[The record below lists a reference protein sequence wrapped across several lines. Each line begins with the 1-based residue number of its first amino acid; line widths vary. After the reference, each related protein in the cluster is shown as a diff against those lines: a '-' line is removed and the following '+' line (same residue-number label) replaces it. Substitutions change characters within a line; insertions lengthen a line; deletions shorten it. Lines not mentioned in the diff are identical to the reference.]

1 MKNYSNQTLIDAFLS
16 RDKTKFFVGAE
27 DRWDK
32 CKTTK
37 NYIRM
42 TLFFHTDKL
51 PASLGPELMELAS
64 KVFYE
69 LTALHEYKPS
79 DAPADAEVPK
89 TPLLDGMFPSIE
101 SICKPLVDEESYL
114 DTFTLLKEYLA
125 RCTYRKLFSAPV
137 LHRIIHKHFVPPE
150 DRTTAPAVVT
160 IIDRI
165 KNEFAKIHN
174 AYVNDSSLN
183 SYDLAN
189 TPTVQYLRS
198 HYLRTY
204 LESLSA
210 LKTPAHFDFTET
222 LWRATNSSKF
232 YPHFYKLM
240 LDQEDLR
247 PHSHRRDG
255 DRTFVCIVDTPR

>member
-1 MKNYSNQTLIDAFLS
+1 MRNYSNQTLIDAFLS
-16 RDKTKFFVGAE
+16 RDETKFFTGAE
-27 DRWDK
+27 AKWAQ

-37 NYIRM
+37 NYKRM
-42 TLFFHTDKL
+42 MPFFHTDKL

-69 LTALHEYKPS
+69 LQALHKYKPG
-79 DAPADAEVPK
+79 AQVPK
-89 TPLLDGMFPSIE
+89 TPLLDGMIPSIE
-101 SICKPLVDEESYL
+101 SICKPFVDEESYL
-114 DTFTLLKEYLA
+114 DTFTILKEYLA
-125 RCTYRKLFSAPV
+125 RCTYRKLFSDPV
-137 LHRIIHKHFVPPE
+137 LHRIIHSHFVPPE

-160 IIDRI
+160 IIGRI

-198 HYLRTY
+198 HYLKTH

-210 LKTPAHFDFTET
+210 LKTPEHFDMTEA
-222 LWRATNSSKF
+222 LWRAFNSSKF

-240 LDQEDLR
+240 LDQEDPR
-247 PHSHRRDG
+247 PHRRNG
-255 DRTFVCIVDTPR
+255 DRTFVCIP